1 MSLSHCLT
9 LSRWQTEVPAIG
21 ALEYNSQQGSYLKS
35 LSVLRKSRM
44 TTDLTNAKDQR
55 RPLRVVH
62 AANYQ
67 IDKDGLAFF
76 NPDQKMHQGLVQAGC
91 YVYPFSINDRARML
105 SPTGSKIF
113 GRGRA
118 NRALIRTC
126 VNVHP
131 DLLVLCH
138 GQTVTRE
145 TLLEIRRQVP
155 GIRIAFWYVDPIWD
169 GCNYGHLTERA
180 DLFDAIFCTTGGRD
194 LQKFCRPG
202 CPAAFI
208 PNPVDAGIER
218 YRAFEDPDP
227 DYDLVFF
234 GRDKYAPQRRMFLSK
249 LVEALP
255 EFRMGIFGSLG
266 NPLVFGHAKERILA
280 SSRMALN
287 LSRRDDVELYS
298 SDRIAQL
305 TGNGILTLTAAG
317 AGLEQLYSSDEV
329 VYYENF
335 DELVTKARRLKQGD
349 GERVRIARNGWLKS
363 HTVYSAREVA
373 RFIVD
378 LSMRHPEYEQ
388 CPWGQHVFWHTADM
402 PHLQASLRAAA

>member
-1 MSLSHCLT
+1 MSTDT
-9 LSRWQTEVPAIG
+9 LRSNDHSRT
-21 ALEYNSQQGSYLKS
+21 
-35 LSVLRKSRM
+35 
-44 TTDLTNAKDQR
+44 
-55 RPLRVVH
+55 LRVVH

-67 IDKDGLAFF
+67 MDKDGLAFF
-76 NPDQKMHQGLVQAGC
+76 NPDQKIHQGLVQAGC

-118 NRALIRTC
+118 NKALIKTC

-131 DLLVLCH
+131 DLLILSH
-138 GQTVTRE
+138 AQTVTRE
-145 TLLEIRRQVP
+145 TILAIREQVP
-155 GIRIAFWYVDPIWD
+155 GIRIAFWYVDPIWE
-169 GCNYGHLTERA
+169 GCDYGHLTKRA

-208 PNPVDAGIER
+208 PNPVEAGIER
-218 YRAFEDPDP
+218 DRVFDDPHP
-227 DYDLVFF
+227 EYDLVFF
-234 GRDKYAPQRRMFLSK
+234 GRDKYAPQRREFLAN
-249 LVEALP
+249 LVRALP

-266 NPLVFGHAKERILA
+266 HPLVFGHAKEQIL
-280 SSRMALN
+280 STSRMALN

-329 VYYENF
+329 VYYSDF
-335 DELVTKARRLKQGD
+335 DDLVAKARRLKQCD
-349 GERVRIARNGWLKS
+349 DERIRIARNGWEKS
-363 HTVYSAREVA
+363 HSVYSAREVA
-373 RFIVD
+373 RFIVN
-378 LSMRHPEYEQ
+378 LSMRFPEYHE
-388 CPWGQHVFWHTADM
+388 CPWSQHINWHTSDVS
-402 PHLQASLRAAA
+402 HKTAA

>member
-1 MSLSHCLT
+1 
-9 LSRWQTEVPAIG
+9 
-21 ALEYNSQQGSYLKS
+21 
-35 LSVLRKSRM
+35 M
-44 TTDLTNAKDQR
+44 TSEPLATDRPR
-55 RPLRVVH
+55 RALRVVH

-67 IDKDGLAFF
+67 MDKDGLAFF

-118 NRALIRTC
+118 NRALIETC

-138 GQTVTRE
+138 AQTVTRE
-145 TLLEIRRQVP
+145 TILEIRRAVP
-155 GIRIAFWYVDPIWD
+155 GIRIAFWYVDPIWE

-180 DLFDAIFCTTGGRD
+180 DLFDAIFCTTGGSD
-194 LQKFCRPG
+194 LQQFCHPG

-218 YRAFEDPDP
+218 DRAFDDPDP
-227 DYDLVFF
+227 EYDLVFF
-234 GRDKYAPQRRMFLSK
+234 GRDKYAPERRELLSK

-255 EFRMGIFGSLG
+255 DFRMGIFGSLG
-266 NPLVFGHAKERILA
+266 HPLVFGHAKERILA
-280 SSRMALN
+280 KSRMALN

-317 AGLEQLYSSDEV
+317 GGLEQLYTSDEV
-329 VYYENF
+329 VYYNGF
-335 DELVTKARRLKQGD
+335 DDLVAKLSQLKQD
-349 GERVRIARNGWLKS
+349 DTERIRIARNGWIKS
-363 HTVYSAREVA
+363 HTVYSAENVA

-378 LSMRHPEYEQ
+378 LSMRHPEYRE
-388 CPWGQHVFWHTADM
+388 CPWSEHIYWHESDA
-402 PHLQASLRAAA
+402 QGSRSRVAA

>member
-1 MSLSHCLT
+1 
-9 LSRWQTEVPAIG
+9 
-21 ALEYNSQQGSYLKS
+21 
-35 LSVLRKSRM
+35 M
-44 TTDLTNAKDQR
+44 TTEFQDVDQPR
-55 RPLRVVH
+55 RSLRVVH

-67 IDKDGLAFF
+67 MDKDGLAFF

-118 NRALIRTC
+118 NRALIQTC
-126 VNVHP
+126 VNVNP

-138 GQTVTRE
+138 AQTVTRE
-145 TLLEIRRQVP
+145 TIIEIRRKVP
-155 GIRIAFWYVDPIWD
+155 GIRIAFWYVDPIWE
-169 GCNYGHLTERA
+169 GCNYGHLTDRQ

-194 LQKFCRPG
+194 LKQFCNPG

-208 PNPVDAGIER
+208 PNPVEAGIER
-218 YRAFEDPDP
+218 DRAFEDPNP
-227 DYDLVFF
+227 EYDLVFF
-234 GRDKYAPQRRMFLSK
+234 GRDKYAPDRREFLSK
-249 LVEALP
+249 LVAALP

-266 NPLVFGHAKERILA
+266 NPLVFGHAKEHILA
-280 SSRMALN
+280 TSRMALN

-317 AGLEQLYSSDEV
+317 GGLEQLYTSDEV
-329 VYYENF
+329 VYYSGF
-335 DELVTKARRLKQGD
+335 DDLVVKLRQLKQND
-349 GERVRIARNGWLKS
+349 AERVRIARNGWVKS
-363 HTVYSAREVA
+363 HTVYSARQVA

-378 LSMRHPEYEQ
+378 LSMRYPEYRQ
-388 CPWGQHVFWHTADM
+388 CPWGKHVYWHESDRD
-402 PHLQASLRAAA
+402 ASLTRAAA